1 MSRYL
6 DAAYAI
12 LRKAGG
18 PLAAGEIVRMALKEG
33 LIVATGSTPGATM
46 GALLY
51 TDIKRDGSRFAK
63 SGPGLFR
70 LSGVDAS
77 PAGKRA
83 QGDRGAGAKEAGKRP
98 AGAAGK
104 ARYGGQQAATPPY
117 ALQDIRKIDEPSGND
132 YQRRI
137 GAAGELRVMS
147 ELLLRGYNADHITI
161 DNGIDIRATKGRH
174 VYEIQVKTVT
184 ELKTGNKFVVTIRK
198 DAFERAGGPQVYYVF
213 VLRNRH
219 NGITYVTASNKAMKT
234 MIENG
239 SITTNKAGYQAQ
251 FTVKD
256 ESLFLR
262 NENVDE
268 HVNDWDF

>member
-6 DAAYAI
+6 DAAHAV
-12 LRKAGG
+12 LQKAGR
-18 PLAAGEIVRMALKEG
+18 PLTADEIVGVALKEG
-33 LIVATGSTPGATM
+33 LIVAKGRTPGTTM

-70 LSGVDAS
+70 LSG
-77 PAGKRA
+77 AGAPPPGERA
-83 QGDRGAGAKEAGKRP
+83 QGDGENGAKGTRKRTAGAVGEAK
-98 AGAAGK
+98 
-104 ARYGGQQAATPPY
+104 YGGQQAAAGLY

-161 DNGIDIRATKGRH
+161 DNGIDIRATKGKN
-174 VYEIQVKTVT
+174 VYDIQVKTVT
-184 ELKTGNKFVVTIRK
+184 ELRTGNKFVTTIRK
-198 DAFERAGGPQVYYVF
+198 EAFERAGGPQVYYVF

-234 MIENG
+234 MIQNG

>member
-1 MSRYL
+1 MPGYL
-6 DAAYAI
+6 DAAHAV
-12 LRKAGG
+12 LRKADGS
-18 PLAAGEIVRMALKEG
+18 LAADEIVRRALKEG
-33 LIVATGSTPGATM
+33 LITTKGRTPGSAM
-46 GALLY
+46 GARLY
-51 TDIKRDGSRFAK
+51 TDIKRDGSRFAM
-63 SGPGLFR
+63 SGPGRFK
-70 LSGVDAS
+70 LSGADAS

-83 QGDRGAGAKEAGKRP
+83 QGDGGNGAKEAGKRP
-98 AGAAGK
+98 AGAAGE
-104 ARYGGQQAATPPY
+104 ARYGGQQAAAPPY

>member
-6 DAAYAI
+6 DAAHTV
-12 LRKAGG
+12 LQKAGR
-18 PLAAGEIVRMALKEG
+18 PLAAGEIVKMALKEG
-33 LIVATGSTPGATM
+33 LIVAKGRTPGTTM

-51 TDIKRDGSRFAK
+51 TDIKRGSSRFAK
-63 SGPGLFR
+63 GGPGLFR
-70 LSGVDAS
+70 LSGADAPRRAS
-77 PAGKRA
+77 APKETGRDGAEVTRKRA
-83 QGDRGAGAKEAGKRP
+83 
-98 AGAAGK
+98 AGAAGEAK
-104 ARYGGQQAATPPY
+104 CGGQQAAAAPY

>member
-6 DAAYAI
+6 DAAYAV
-12 LRKAGG
+12 LQKAGR
-18 PLAAGEIVRMALKEG
+18 PLAAGEIVEMARKEG
-33 LIVATGSTPGATM
+33 LIAAKGRTPGATM
-46 GALLY
+46 GARLY
-51 TDIKRDGSRFAK
+51 TDIRRVGSRFAK
-63 SGPGLFR
+63 GGPGLFR
-70 LSGVDAS
+70 LSGVGAS
-77 PAGKRA
+77 PTGESA
-83 QGDRGAGAKEAGKRP
+83 QGDRGTGAKEAGKRP
-98 AGAAGK
+98 AGAAGE
-104 ARYGGQQAATPPY
+104 ARYGRQQAAPAPY

-161 DNGIDIRATKGRH
+161 DNGIDIRATKGGN

-251 FTVKD
+251 FTVKG

-262 NENVDE
+262 NENVDK